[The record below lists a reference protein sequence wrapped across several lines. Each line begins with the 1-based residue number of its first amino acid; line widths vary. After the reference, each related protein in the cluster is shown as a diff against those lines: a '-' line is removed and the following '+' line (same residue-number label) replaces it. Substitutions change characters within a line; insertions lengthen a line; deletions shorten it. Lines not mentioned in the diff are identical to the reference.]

1 MVLLLCDG
9 FGARCESCFSEL
21 ISVGQKSSALDV
33 LETVIKS
40 KRHRQW
46 SPILEDIVKK
56 FLSLCTE
63 KREPRRAREGLVQY
77 RQITQ
82 SATQGPDS
90 IRKVVA
96 NFVAEGE
103 SMVREAERKAGLGAD
118 AVANLQ
124 DLEAEETPET
134 MMISVLTGDLSDTGR
149 ADRDNYVQWLR
160 FLWESYRTCLEVLKN
175 NAKLEELYAVCS

>member
-1 MVLLLCDG
+1 VLRVCGVFCD
-9 FGARCESCFSEL
+9 FSEL

-63 KREPRRAREGLVQY
+63 SQQPRRAREGLVQY

-90 IRKVVA
+90 IRKVVL
-96 NFVAEGE
+96 NFVTEGE
-103 SMVREAERKAGLGAD
+103 GKVREAEEKAGLGAD

-134 MMISVLTGDLSDTGR
+134 MLISVLTGDLSDTGR
-149 ADRDNYVQWLR
+149 ADRDNYVKWLR

-175 NAKLEELYAVCS
+175 NAKLEELYAVCCLSILK